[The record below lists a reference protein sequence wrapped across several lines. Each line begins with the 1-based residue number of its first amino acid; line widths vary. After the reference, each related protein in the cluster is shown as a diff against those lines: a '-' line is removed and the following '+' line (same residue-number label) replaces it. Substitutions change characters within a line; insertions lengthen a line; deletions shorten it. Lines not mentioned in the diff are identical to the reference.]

1 MVLFWSKVCCTKAIR
16 SNCWTSALDPCSRF
30 AVLGARVAHRATAT
44 TAADRIFCVR
54 RLFAR
59 KTHPMANGET
69 IESYVPARLDRL
81 PWSSWH
87 WLIVVSLGAT
97 WILDGLEV
105 TLAGAL
111 GGVLTLPETLALN
124 PAMVGAS
131 ATCYLAGAVIGA
143 LLFGYGTDRFG
154 RKKLFFITV
163 AVYLIGTALS
173 AFSWN
178 FWSYAFFRALTGAGI
193 GGEYAAI
200 NSAIDELIPARV
212 RGRVDLII
220 NGSYWV
226 GAAFGAAATLVLLDP
241 RHVPTWLG
249 WRFAFGIGAMLGLI
263 VIFFRRWIPE
273 SPRWL
278 MIHGRNP
285 EAERIVG
292 DVERKIA
299 ATQSSAVT
307 DRRYSSSD
315 LFITRIRTRTHTP
328 WHEIW
333 EAIIH
338 EHRRRSFLGF
348 VLMSTQAF
356 FYNAIFFTYAL
367 VLTRFYSV
375 PEKDVGSYLLP
386 FALGNVLGPLLLG
399 HLFDTIGR
407 KQMITITYGLA
418 GILLALT
425 GWLFHAGLLTAQTQ
439 TIAWTIIFFVASA
452 AASSAYLTVSEIF
465 PLEIRALAIA
475 IFFAIGTLA
484 GGVGA
489 PLLFGWIIGTGSTTA
504 LFMGYLLAAALMIFG
519 AVTEAW
525 IGVPAERRS
534 LEHVAAPLSSKGL

>member
-1 MVLFWSKVCCTKAIR
+1 
-16 SNCWTSALDPCSRF
+16 
-30 AVLGARVAHRATAT
+30 
-44 TAADRIFCVR
+44 
-54 RLFAR
+54 
-59 KTHPMANGET
+59 MANGET
-69 IESYVPARLDRL
+69 IESYVPARLDRM
-81 PWSSWH
+81 PWSRWH

-105 TLAGAL
+105 TLAGSL
-111 GGVLTLPETLALN
+111 GGILTRRETLGLTDTE
-124 PAMVGAS
+124 VGAA

-178 FWSYAFFRALTGAGI
+178 FASYAFFRALTGAGI

-212 RGRVDLII
+212 RGRVDLMI
-220 NGSYWV
+220 NGSYWI
-226 GAAFGAAATLVLLDP
+226 GAALGSGATVIVLDP
-241 RHVPTWLG
+241 NRFPISLG
-249 WRFAFGIGAMLGLI
+249 WRFAFAIGATLGLV

-278 MIHGRNP
+278 MIHGRNA
-285 EAERIVG
+285 EAEEIV
-292 DVERKIA
+292 DQVERRFVSDPETLPA
-299 ATQSSAVT
+299 HDSAP
-307 DRRYSSSD
+307 
-315 LFITRIRTRTHTP
+315 TRIQTRTHTP
-328 WHEIW
+328 WREIW
-333 EAIIH
+333 NAVVH

-348 VLMSTQAF
+348 VLMLTQAF

-367 VLTRFYSV
+367 VLMRFYRVSEESV
-375 PEKDVGSYLLP
+375 GGYLLP
-386 FALGNVLGPLLLG
+386 FALGNVLGPIVLG

-407 KQMITITYGLA
+407 KQMIAATYGVS

-439 TIAWTIIFFVASA
+439 TLAWTIIFFVASA

-465 PLEIRALAIA
+465 PLEIRAFAIA
-475 IFFAIGTLA
+475 IFYAVGTLT

-489 PLLFGWIIGTGSTTA
+489 PILFGWIIATGSSDA
-504 LFMGYLLAAALMIFG
+504 LFIGYLVAAVLMIFG
-519 AVTEAW
+519 AIVELW
-525 IGVPAERRS
+525 IGVAAERRP
-534 LEHVAAPLSSKGL
+534 LEDVAAPLSSR

>member
-1 MVLFWSKVCCTKAIR
+1 
-16 SNCWTSALDPCSRF
+16 
-30 AVLGARVAHRATAT
+30 
-44 TAADRIFCVR
+44 
-54 RLFAR
+54 
-59 KTHPMANGET
+59 MANGEK

-111 GGVLTLPETLALN
+111 GGILTRHETLGLTDTQ
-124 PAMVGAS
+124 VGAS
-131 ATCYLAGAVIGA
+131 ATCYLTGAVLGA

-178 FWSYAFFRALTGAGI
+178 FESYAIFRAITGAGI

-220 NGSYWV
+220 NGSYWI
-226 GAAFGAAATLVLLDP
+226 GAAAGAVATLVLLDP
-241 RHVPTWLG
+241 RHMPVWLG
-249 WRFAFGIGAMLGLI
+249 WRCAFGIGATLGLI
-263 VIFFRRWIPE
+263 VICFRRWIPE

-278 MIHGRNP
+278 MIHGRNS
-285 EAERIVG
+285 EAEQIVAE
-292 DVERKIA
+292 VERKIGA
-299 ATQSSAVT
+299 LPLHQSDPPIMILT
-307 DRRYSSSD
+307 RR
-315 LFITRIRTRTHTP
+315 RTP
-328 WHEIW
+328 WREIW
-333 EAIIH
+333 DAIVH
-338 EHRRRSFLGF
+338 EHRRRSFLGLA
-348 VLMSTQAF
+348 LMSTQAF

-367 VLTRFYSV
+367 VLMRFYGV
-375 PEKDVGSYLLP
+375 PEQKVGGYLLP

-407 KQMITITYGLA
+407 KQMITATYGLA

-425 GWLFHAGLLTAQTQ
+425 AWLFRAGALTAQTQ
-439 TIAWTIIFFVASA
+439 TLAWTIIFFVASA

-475 IFFAIGTLA
+475 IFYAIGTLI

-489 PLLFGWIIGTGSTTA
+489 PLLFGWIIGTGSVNS
-504 LFMGYLLAAALMIFG
+504 LFVGYLVAAALMIFG
-519 AVTEAW
+519 AVIEAW
-525 IGVPAERRS
+525 IGVPAERCS
-534 LEHVAAPLSSKGL
+534 LEHITAPLSSKVL

>member
-1 MVLFWSKVCCTKAIR
+1 M
-16 SNCWTSALDPCSRF
+16 P
-30 AVLGARVAHRATAT
+30 
-44 TAADRIFCVR
+44 
-54 RLFAR
+54 
-59 KTHPMANGET
+59 NGET

-111 GGVLTLPETLALN
+111 GGILTLPETLGLT
-124 PAMVGAS
+124 PARVGAS
-131 ATCYLAGAVIGA
+131 ATFYLAGAVLGA
-143 LLFGYGTDRFG
+143 LFFGYGTDRFG

-163 AVYLIGTALS
+163 TVYLAGTALS

-220 NGSYWV
+220 NGSYWI
-226 GAAFGAAATLVLLDP
+226 GAALGAAATLVLLDP
-241 RHVPTWLG
+241 RRIPIWLG
-249 WRFAFGIGAMLGLI
+249 WRFAFGIGAALGLT

-285 EAERIVG
+285 EAEKIVG
-292 DVERKIA
+292 DVERKIGVA
-299 ATQSSAVT
+299 SATAVPGHGF
-307 DRRYSSSD
+307 SD
-315 LFITRIRTRTHTP
+315 LFPTRIRTRTHTP

-333 EAIIH
+333 EAIVH

-348 VLMSTQAF
+348 VLMLTQAF

-367 VLTRFYSV
+367 VLTRFYNV
-375 PEKDVGSYLLP
+375 PEQNVGNYLLP
-386 FALGNVLGPLLLG
+386 FALGNALGPLFLG

-407 KQMITITYGLA
+407 KKMITVTYGLA

-425 GWLFHAGLLTAQTQ
+425 GWLFHAGMLTAQTQ
-439 TIAWTIIFFVASA
+439 TVAWTVIFFIASA

-475 IFFAIGTLA
+475 IFYAIGTLA

-489 PLLFGWIIGTGSTTA
+489 PLLFGWIIGTGSITA
-504 LFMGYLLAAALMIFG
+504 LFVGYLVAAVLMIFG

-534 LEHVAAPLSSKGL
+534 LEEVAAPLSSKEL

>member
-1 MVLFWSKVCCTKAIR
+1 
-16 SNCWTSALDPCSRF
+16 
-30 AVLGARVAHRATAT
+30 
-44 TAADRIFCVR
+44 
-54 RLFAR
+54 
-59 KTHPMANGET
+59 MANGET
-69 IESYVPARLDRL
+69 IESYVPARLDRM

-105 TLAGAL
+105 TLAGAV
-111 GGVLTLPETLALN
+111 GGILTRHETLGLTDTQ
-124 PAMVGAS
+124 VGAS
-131 ATCYLAGAVIGA
+131 ATCYLAGAVLGA

-178 FWSYAFFRALTGAGI
+178 LWSYAFFRAMTGAGI

-226 GAAFGAAATLVLLDP
+226 GAAVGAAATLVLLDP
-241 RHVPTWLG
+241 RHVPMWLG
-249 WRFAFGIGAMLGLI
+249 WRCAFGIGATLGLI

-278 MIHGRNP
+278 MIHGRND
-285 EAERIVG
+285 EAERIVTE
-292 DVERKIA
+292 VEQKIMGA
-299 ATQSSAVT
+299 KATGIIPTSRDYNEAPP
-307 DRRYSSSD
+307 
-315 LFITRIRTRTHTP
+315 TRIRTRTHTP
-328 WHEIW
+328 WQEIW
-333 EAIIH
+333 DTIVH

-367 VLTRFYSV
+367 VLMRFYSV
-375 PEKDVGSYLLP
+375 REQNVGSYLLP

-407 KQMITITYGLA
+407 KKMITATYGLA

-425 GWLFHAGLLTAQTQ
+425 GWLFHAGVLTAQTQ
-439 TIAWTIIFFVASA
+439 TVAWTIIFFIASA

-465 PLEIRALAIA
+465 PLEIRAVAIA
-475 IFFAIGTLA
+475 IFYAIGTLA

-489 PLLFGWIIGTGSTTA
+489 PVLFGWIIGTGSSAA
-504 LFMGYLLAAALMIFG
+504 LFIGYLLAAALMIFG
-519 AVTEAW
+519 AAIEAW

>member
-1 MVLFWSKVCCTKAIR
+1 
-16 SNCWTSALDPCSRF
+16 
-30 AVLGARVAHRATAT
+30 
-44 TAADRIFCVR
+44 
-54 RLFAR
+54 
-59 KTHPMANGET
+59 MANGET

-111 GGVLTLPETLALN
+111 GGILTLPQTLGLK
-124 PAMVGAS
+124 PTRVGAS
-131 ATCYLAGAVIGA
+131 ATCYLAGAVLGA

-178 FWSYAFFRALTGAGI
+178 FWSYAFLRAVTGAGI
-193 GGEYAAI
+193 GGEYAAT

-220 NGSYWV
+220 NGSYWI
-226 GAAFGAAATLVLLDP
+226 GAAMGAVATLVLLDP
-241 RHVPTWLG
+241 RRVPLWLG
-249 WRFAFGIGAMLGLI
+249 WRFAFGIGATLGLI

-278 MIHGRNP
+278 MIHGRND
-285 EAERIVG
+285 EAERIVSE
-292 DVERKIA
+292 VEQKIMGSNA
-299 ATQSSAVT
+299 AGIT
-307 DRRYSSSD
+307 DPGYSEAP
-315 LFITRIRTRTHTP
+315 TRIRTRTHTP

-333 EAIIH
+333 DAIVY

-348 VLMSTQAF
+348 VLMLTQAF
-356 FYNAIFFTYAL
+356 FYNSIFFTYAL
-367 VLTRFYSV
+367 VLMRFYHV
-375 PEKDVGSYLLP
+375 PEQNVGSYLLP

-407 KQMITITYGLA
+407 KKMIAATYGLA

-425 GWLFHAGLLTAQTQ
+425 GSLFHAGVLTAYTQ
-439 TIAWTIIFFVASA
+439 TLAWTVIFFIASA

-475 IFFAIGTLA
+475 IFYAIGTLA

-489 PLLFGWIIGTGSTTA
+489 PLLFGWIIGTGSITA
-504 LFMGYLLAAALMIFG
+504 LFIGYLLAAALMIFG
-519 AVTEAW
+519 AVIEAW

-534 LEHVAAPLSSKGL
+534 LEDVATPLSSKGL

>member
-1 MVLFWSKVCCTKAIR
+1 
-16 SNCWTSALDPCSRF
+16 
-30 AVLGARVAHRATAT
+30 
-44 TAADRIFCVR
+44 
-54 RLFAR
+54 
-59 KTHPMANGET
+59 MANGKK

-111 GGVLTLPETLALN
+111 GGILTRHETLGLTDTQ
-124 PAMVGAS
+124 VGAS
-131 ATCYLAGAVIGA
+131 ATCYLTGAVLGA

-178 FWSYAFFRALTGAGI
+178 FESYAVFRALTGAGI

-220 NGSYWV
+220 NGSYWIGAAV
-226 GAAFGAAATLVLLDP
+226 GAVATLVLLDP
-241 RHVPTWLG
+241 RHVPVWLG
-249 WRFAFGIGAMLGLI
+249 WRFAFGIGATLGLI

-278 MIHGRNP
+278 MIHGRNS
-285 EAERIVG
+285 EAEQIVAE
-292 DVERKIA
+292 VERKIGA
-299 ATQSSAVT
+299 SPLLQSNT
-307 DRRYSSSD
+307 PITILTRR
-315 LFITRIRTRTHTP
+315 HTP
-328 WHEIW
+328 WREMW
-333 EAIIH
+333 DAIVH
-338 EHRRRSFLGF
+338 EHRRRSFLGL

-367 VLTRFYSV
+367 VLMRFYGV
-375 PEKDVGSYLLP
+375 PEQKVGGYLLP

-407 KQMITITYGLA
+407 KQMITATYGLA

-425 GWLFHAGLLTAQTQ
+425 GCLFRAGVLTAQTQ
-439 TIAWTIIFFVASA
+439 TLAWTIIFFIASA

-475 IFFAIGTLA
+475 IFYAIGTLI

-489 PLLFGWIIGTGSTTA
+489 PLLFGWIIGIGSITA
-504 LFMGYLLAAALMIFG
+504 LFIGYLVAAALMIFG
-519 AVTEAW
+519 AAIEAW
-525 IGVPAERRS
+525 IGIPAERCS
-534 LEHVAAPLSSKGL
+534 LEHIAAPLSSKGL

>member
-1 MVLFWSKVCCTKAIR
+1 
-16 SNCWTSALDPCSRF
+16 
-30 AVLGARVAHRATAT
+30 
-44 TAADRIFCVR
+44 
-54 RLFAR
+54 
-59 KTHPMANGET
+59 MANDET
-69 IESYVPARLDRL
+69 IESHVPARLDAL

-111 GGVLTLPETLALN
+111 GGVLTRPETLGLSDAQ
-124 PAMVGAS
+124 VGAS

-143 LLFGYGTDRFG
+143 LVFGYGTDRFG
-154 RKKLFFITV
+154 RKKFFFITV

-178 FWSYAFFRALTGAGI
+178 FWSYASLRALTGAGI

-226 GAAFGAAATLVLLDP
+226 GAAMGAAATLILLDP
-241 RHVPTWLG
+241 RYLPMWLG
-249 WRFAFGIGAMLGLI
+249 WRFAFGIGATLGLI
-263 VIFFRRWIPE
+263 VILFRRWIPE

-278 MIHGRNP
+278 MIHGRNH
-285 EAERIVG
+285 EAEEIVA
-292 DVERKIA
+292 DVERKVMGANA
-299 ATQSSAVT
+299 AGII
-307 DRRYSSSD
+307 DPGYSEAA
-315 LFITRIRTRTHTP
+315 LTRIRTRTHTP
-328 WHEIW
+328 WREIW
-333 EAIIH
+333 DAIVH

-367 VLTRFYSV
+367 VLMRFYSV
-375 PEKDVGSYLLP
+375 PEQNVGGYLLP
-386 FALGNVLGPLLLG
+386 FALGNVLGPLALG

-407 KQMITITYGLA
+407 KQMITLTYGLA
-418 GILLALT
+418 GIFLALT
-425 GWLFHAGLLTAQTQ
+425 GWLFHTGLLTAQTQ
-439 TIAWTIIFFVASA
+439 TLAWTIIFFVASA

-465 PLEIRALAIA
+465 PLEIRAMAIA
-475 IFFAIGTLA
+475 IFFAIGTLV

-489 PLLFGWIIGTGSTTA
+489 PLLFGWIIGTGSRPV
-504 LFMGYLLAAALMIFG
+504 LFLGYLLAAALMIFG
-519 AVTEAW
+519 AAVEAW
-525 IGVPAERRS
+525 IGVAAERRS
-534 LEHVAAPLSSKGL
+534 LEHVAAPLSSRGL

>member
-1 MVLFWSKVCCTKAIR
+1 M
-16 SNCWTSALDPCSRF
+16 P
-30 AVLGARVAHRATAT
+30 
-44 TAADRIFCVR
+44 
-54 RLFAR
+54 
-59 KTHPMANGET
+59 NGET
-69 IESYVPARLDRL
+69 IESRVPARLDAL
-81 PWSSWH
+81 PWNSWH

-111 GGVLTLPETLALN
+111 GGVLTRPETLGLSDAQ
-124 PAMVGAS
+124 VGAS

-143 LLFGYGTDRFG
+143 LVFGYGTDRFG
-154 RKKLFFITV
+154 RKKFFFITV

-178 FWSYAFFRALTGAGI
+178 FWSYASLRALTGAGI

-226 GAAFGAAATLVLLDP
+226 GAAMGAAATLILLDP
-241 RHVPTWLG
+241 RYLPMWLG
-249 WRFAFGIGAMLGLI
+249 WRFAFGIGATLGLI
-263 VIFFRRWIPE
+263 VILFRRWIPE

-278 MIHGRNP
+278 MIHGRNH
-285 EAERIVG
+285 EAEEIVA
-292 DVERKIA
+292 DVERKVMGANA
-299 ATQSSAVT
+299 AGII
-307 DRRYSSSD
+307 DPGYSEAA
-315 LFITRIRTRTHTP
+315 LTRIRTRTHTP
-328 WHEIW
+328 WREIW
-333 EAIIH
+333 DAIVH

-367 VLTRFYSV
+367 VLMRFYSV
-375 PEKDVGSYLLP
+375 PEQNVGGYLLP
-386 FALGNVLGPLLLG
+386 FALGNVLGPLALG

-407 KQMITITYGLA
+407 KQMITLTYGLA
-418 GILLALT
+418 GIFLALT
-425 GWLFHAGLLTAQTQ
+425 GWLFHTGLLTAQTQ
-439 TIAWTIIFFVASA
+439 TLAWTIIFFVASA

-465 PLEIRALAIA
+465 PLEIRAMAIA
-475 IFFAIGTLA
+475 IFFAIGTLV

-489 PLLFGWIIGTGSTTA
+489 PLLFGWIIGTGSRPV
-504 LFMGYLLAAALMIFG
+504 LFLGYLLAAALMIFG
-519 AVTEAW
+519 AAVEAW
-525 IGVPAERRS
+525 IGVAAERRS
-534 LEHVAAPLSSKGL
+534 LEHVAAPLSSRGL

>member
-1 MVLFWSKVCCTKAIR
+1 MT
-16 SNCWTSALDPCSRF
+16 
-30 AVLGARVAHRATAT
+30 ARE
-44 TAADRIFCVR
+44 I
-54 RLFAR
+54 
-59 KTHPMANGET
+59 GET

-81 PWSSWH
+81 PWSRWH

-105 TLAGAL
+105 TLAGSL
-111 GGVLTLPETLALN
+111 GGILTRHETLGLTDTE
-124 PAMVGAS
+124 VGAT

-178 FWSYAFFRALTGAGI
+178 FASYAFFRALTGAGI

-212 RGRVDLII
+212 RGRVDLMI

-226 GAAFGAAATLVLLDP
+226 GAALGSGATVILLDP
-241 RHVPTWLG
+241 NWFPISLG
-249 WRFAFGIGAMLGLI
+249 WRFAFGIGATLGLV

-278 MIHGRNP
+278 MIHGRNA
-285 EAERIVG
+285 EAEEIV
-292 DVERKIA
+292 DEVERRF
-299 ATQSSAVT
+299 V
-307 DRRYSSSD
+307 SD
-315 LFITRIRTRTHTP
+315 PEKLPAHDSPPTRIHTRTHTP
-328 WHEIW
+328 WREIW
-333 EAIIH
+333 NAIVH
-338 EHRRRSFLGF
+338 EHRHRSLLGF
-348 VLMSTQAF
+348 VLMLTQAF

-367 VLTRFYSV
+367 VLMRFYGVSGQSV
-375 PEKDVGSYLLP
+375 GGYLLP
-386 FALGNVLGPLLLG
+386 FALGNVLGPVVLG
-399 HLFDTIGR
+399 HFFDTIGR
-407 KQMITITYGLA
+407 KKMIAATYGVS
-418 GILLALT
+418 GILLALA

-439 TIAWTIIFFVASA
+439 TVAWTIIFFVASA

-465 PLEIRALAIA
+465 PLEIRAFAIA
-475 IFFAIGTLA
+475 IFYAVGTLA

-489 PLLFGWIIGTGSTTA
+489 PILFGWIIGTGSRDA
-504 LFMGYLLAAALMIFG
+504 LFIGYLVAGVLMILG
-519 AVTEAW
+519 AIVELW
-525 IGVPAERRS
+525 LGVAAERRP
-534 LEHVAAPLSSKGL
+534 LEHVAAPLSSR

>member
-1 MVLFWSKVCCTKAIR
+1 
-16 SNCWTSALDPCSRF
+16 
-30 AVLGARVAHRATAT
+30 
-44 TAADRIFCVR
+44 
-54 RLFAR
+54 
-59 KTHPMANGET
+59 MANGET
-69 IESYVPARLDRL
+69 IESYVPARLDRM
-81 PWSSWH
+81 PWSRWH

-105 TLAGAL
+105 TLAGSL
-111 GGVLTLPETLALN
+111 GGILTRRETLGLTDTE
-124 PAMVGAS
+124 VGAT

-178 FWSYAFFRALTGAGI
+178 FASYAFFRALTGAGI

-212 RGRVDLII
+212 RGRVDLMI
-220 NGSYWV
+220 NGSYWI
-226 GAAFGAAATLVLLDP
+226 GAALGSGATVVLLDP
-241 RHVPTWLG
+241 NRFPISLG
-249 WRFAFGIGAMLGLI
+249 WRFAFAIGATLGLI

-278 MIHGRNP
+278 MIHGRNA
-285 EAERIVG
+285 EAEEIV
-292 DVERKIA
+292 DQVERRF
-299 ATQSSAVT
+299 V
-307 DRRYSSSD
+307 SD
-315 LFITRIRTRTHTP
+315 PETLPAHDSPPTRIQTRTHTP
-328 WHEIW
+328 WREIW
-333 EAIIH
+333 NAVVH

-348 VLMSTQAF
+348 VLMLTQAF

-367 VLTRFYSV
+367 VLMRFYGVSEESV
-375 PEKDVGSYLLP
+375 AGYLLP
-386 FALGNVLGPLLLG
+386 FALGNVLGPIVLG

-407 KQMITITYGLA
+407 KQMIAATYGVS

-439 TIAWTIIFFVASA
+439 TLAWTIIFFVASA

-465 PLEIRALAIA
+465 PLEIRAFAIA
-475 IFFAIGTLA
+475 IFYAVGTLT

-489 PLLFGWIIGTGSTTA
+489 PILFGWIIATGSSDA
-504 LFMGYLLAAALMIFG
+504 LFIGYLVAAVLMIFG
-519 AVTEAW
+519 AIVELW
-525 IGVPAERRS
+525 IGVAAERRP
-534 LEHVAAPLSSKGL
+534 LEDVATPLSSR